1 MGLSRACAVPCHAH
15 RRPHGDAAW
24 SKLNPPDNFSLW
36 HTGVSIMPP
45 VRTSGLIMLLTAITY
60 LFIQIPAF
68 VYYNSSTSVLAHKES
83 PWALVG
89 LILAVIS
96 FAAYLVYQFRI
107 ANDDDVKNDLIN
119 EIAVTR
125 CVQPGLSVWCRSGGV
140 VSRSRLSGGRE
151 GGALTHSPPCLRLLF
166 LCMVSCSIVMN
177 EVSLLGVL
185 GPTFREL
192 RRSSLGGAGSY
203 GSLGPGAV
211 AAPVVS
217 DALKDRIKTLVRPF
231 FKKYDVDGSGHIE
244 VSELA
249 L

>member
-125 CVQPGLSVWCRSGGV
+125 CVLPPLSLSVWCRSGGV
-140 VSRSRLSGGRE
+140 VSSRLSGGR
-151 GGALTHSPPCLRLLF
+151 GPDSLSSLSPP
-166 LCMVSCSIVMN
+166 
-177 EVSLLGVL
+177 SLSLYGVVQH
-185 GPTFREL
+185 RDE
-192 RRSSLGGAGSY
+192 
-203 GSLGPGAV
+203 
-211 AAPVVS
+211 
-217 DALKDRIKTLVRPF
+217 
-231 FKKYDVDGSGHIE
+231 
-244 VSELA
+244 
-249 L
+249 